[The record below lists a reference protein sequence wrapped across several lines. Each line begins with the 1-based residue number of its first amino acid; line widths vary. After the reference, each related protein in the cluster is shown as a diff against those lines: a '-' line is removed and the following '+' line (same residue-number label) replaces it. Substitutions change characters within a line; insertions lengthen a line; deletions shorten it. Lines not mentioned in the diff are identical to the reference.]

1 MMNMADKTDILDNPL
16 YLEDVRYVADLD
28 LSWDSLQDKRVLI
41 TGASGLIGSFFVD
54 VLMER
59 NRAHSMG
66 CSIWALGRNEEAARK
81 RFFRYLD
88 SPWFHF
94 VPHDINDSLEGKM
107 DEAFDYILHLA
118 SNTHPVAYATNPVA
132 TITTNV
138 LGTDHLLRYAVSH
151 NVKRFVFASSNEVYG
166 ENRGDVE
173 FFNET
178 YCGYIDSNTLRAGYP
193 ESKRCGEALCQ
204 AYHKELGIDVVIP
217 RFTRSYGPTMLM
229 SDTKA
234 VSQFIR
240 NGIRGQDI
248 VLKSEGN
255 QYYSYTY
262 AADAAAGL
270 LAVMLCGKC
279 GEAYNIADSKS
290 DITLRDL
297 SHIIAAL
304 CNTEV
309 IFEIPDAVE
318 KAGYS
323 TATKARLDGSRLKGL
338 GWSMKYD
345 IRTGIERTIDIMRS
359 KE

>member
-1 MMNMADKTDILDNPL
+1 MA
-16 YLEDVRYVADLD
+16 A
-28 LSWDSLQDKRVLI
+28 
-41 TGASGLIGSFFVD
+41 F
-54 VLMER
+54 ER
-59 NRAHSMG
+59 NRVHSMC

-88 SPWFHF
+88 SPWFYF

-132 TITTNV
+132 TITANV

-151 NVKRFVFASSNEVYG
+151 KAKRFVFASSNEVYG

-173 FFNET
+173 FFKET
-178 YCGYIDSNTLRAGYP
+178 YCGYINSNTLRAGYP

-270 LAVMLCGKC
+270 LTVMLCGKC

-297 SHIIAAL
+297 SHFIAGL
-304 CNTEV
+304 CNTKV

>member
-1 MMNMADKTDILDNPL
+1 
-16 YLEDVRYVADLD
+16 
-28 LSWDSLQDKRVLI
+28 
-41 TGASGLIGSFFVD
+41 
-54 VLMER
+54 
-59 NRAHSMG
+59 
-66 CSIWALGRNEEAARK
+66 
-81 RFFRYLD
+81 
-88 SPWFHF
+88 
-94 VPHDINDSLEGKM
+94 
-107 DEAFDYILHLA
+107 
-118 SNTHPVAYATNPVA
+118 
-132 TITTNV
+132 
-138 LGTDHLLRYAVSH
+138 
-151 NVKRFVFASSNEVYG
+151 
-166 ENRGDVE
+166 
-173 FFNET
+173 
-178 YCGYIDSNTLRAGYP
+178 
-193 ESKRCGEALCQ
+193 
-204 AYHKELGIDVVIP
+204 VVIP

-270 LAVMLCGKC
+270 LTVMLCGKC

-297 SHIIAAL
+297 SHFIAGL
-304 CNTEV
+304 CNTKV